1 MGTSICFMCQN
12 TPLTVNLPDVRPSAF
27 PLETIENGEKNQKS
41 PRLPEQSYRVDLSM
55 RTKRP
60 MTHNL
65 VRSAAP
71 FAFLGSIPGAGP
83 LQVNLPCLYHPL
95 IDLERS
101 LTDEYRYEE
110 ADYEASGNLP

>member
-41 PRLPEQSYRVDLSM
+41 PRLPEQSHRVDFSM

-60 MTHNL
+60 ITHSP
-65 VRSAAP
+65 VRSVAL
-71 FAFLGSIPGAGP
+71 FAFLKFIPGAGLLQTNPPP
-83 LQVNLPCLYHPL
+83 LHDTRICLEMSFTY
-95 IDLERS
+95 
-101 LTDEYRYEE
+101 EY
-110 ADYEASGNLP
+110 